1 MYDKIHQKK
10 KKKSLLSRERETVKH
25 WIIIMQGLLE
35 SDVKISLGT
44 NG

>member
-1 MYDKIHQKK
+1 MIQLQVSLPL
-10 KKKSLLSRERETVKH
+10 KSLLSRERETVKH
-25 WIIIMQGLLE
+25 WIIIVQGLLE